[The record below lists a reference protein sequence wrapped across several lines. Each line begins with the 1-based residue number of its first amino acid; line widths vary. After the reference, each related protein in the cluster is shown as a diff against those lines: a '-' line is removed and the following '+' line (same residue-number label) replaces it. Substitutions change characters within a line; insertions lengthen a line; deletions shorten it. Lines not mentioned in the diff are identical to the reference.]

1 MATPLST
8 ILASVRI
15 NLQEETAK
23 LWTDAEIVAHLNS
36 GIKDLWRALNTQY
49 QNFFF
54 TTSTAVTYAA
64 SAETLANVPSDVST
78 ILGLEL
84 VTPSTYPS
92 IVFEYKDYS
101 SVEFQSARAA
111 TALDPT
117 TAGRIFFCATGAG
130 APTAAPTVYIAPKL
144 TAALTLRLTYIP
156 TVGTLTSASNNPVP
170 GESDK
175 ALEAWATAHARSKI
189 RPDQAPDPEWLAIYA
204 TEKTN
209 ILVAVAPRQEV
220 TDQVAESVFGEY

>member
-8 ILASVRI
+8 IVANVRI
-15 NLQEETAK
+15 NLQEAVAK
-23 LWTDAEIVAHLNS
+23 LWTDAELLGHVNS
-36 GIKDLWRALNTQY
+36 GIADMRRALNTQY

-54 TTSTAVTYAA
+54 DVNPNVKYAA
-64 SAETLANVPSDVST
+64 SADRLSSVPQDVST

-84 VTPSTYPS
+84 ADPTLYPG
-92 IVFEYKDYS
+92 IEFEYKDYNAR
-101 SVEFQSARAA
+101 EFRAARAVPAQDA
-111 TALDPT
+111 TG
-117 TAGRIFFCATGAG
+117 AGRIFFCAAGAGGPVG
-130 APTAAPTVYIAPKL
+130 APTIFIAPKL
-144 TAALTLRLTYIP
+144 TSALTLSLSYIP
-156 TVGTLTSASNNPVP
+156 SADKKRAEDMNPVP

-220 TDQVAESVFGEY
+220 TDQVAESVFGDY